1 MLKIKAT
8 DFACLSLP
16 DFRGKFQDMTQKF
29 KTSLLFVLL
38 LSTLPGHAQAAPANT
53 SRYFEGKVLIEQS
66 ADSDRCRETVGKT
79 HDVQISWRE
88 TGKGNHKHLSGWIV
102 YDGGAPGKLEGQKP
116 GQMTVATNYYDAYMN
131 TAISLSLEMSDGKVS
146 GILHET
152 PAKYAFGLPICYWQ
166 QARLTLTDKTADTDV
181 AKRLRE
187 HAAWYKAHSHESRG
201 DQYARDKHYA
211 EAAAAYDQAIA
222 VEDGVLPESHSHFK
236 GLLNYTALLYAK
248 GKDYERAAQR
258 YQRYMDISVRQS
270 KGDDTLLYH
279 GWIRL
284 AGYFYRARQSDKAIA
299 VIERAASM
307 EAKLNDIELNDRIL
321 RRRLQSNIYIAAKLF
336 EKAQASFQD
345 EITMVSAEAGV
356 DDQRTFEARIQ
367 ATRVLQ
373 ASKDNAGFEA
383 AVTPLVQEVTERFG
397 ESNELV
403 RDSNELLG
411 MYYYRADDIAQAR
424 PWLESAFRGHRAQFE
439 SAAQAI
445 RNDEE
450 ALSILSL
457 LLDIY
462 IKQGIVPADF
472 LESVSAKKVSLDELP
487 FAKRQATP
495 QSLSIFKLNPV
506 SQPSQK

>member
-1 MLKIKAT
+1 MRVKLQDIDYFKI
-8 DFACLSLP
+8 LSL
-16 DFRGKFQDMTQKF
+16 
-29 KTSLLFVLL
+29 LLFFVCLM
-38 LSTLPGHAQAAPANT
+38 PMQAQATTTNGL
-53 SRYFEGKVLIEQS
+53 RYFEGQLLIEK
-66 ADSDRCRETVGKT
+66 SDDRDGCRKNVGKI
-79 HDVQISWRE
+79 HDVQISWRK
-88 TGKGNHKHLSGWIV
+88 TGKGNRKHLSGWIV
-102 YDGGAPGKLEGQKP
+102 YDGGAPGKLEGPTPEQL
-116 GQMTVATNYYDAYMN
+116 TVATNYYDAYMN
-131 TAISLSLEMSDGKVS
+131 SVISLSLEMSDGKVS

-201 DQYARDKHYA
+201 DQYARNKHYA

-236 GLLNYTALLYAK
+236 GLLNYTALLYAR
-248 GKDYERAAQR
+248 GKDYKRAAQR
-258 YQRYMDISVRQS
+258 YQRYMDISVHQS
-270 KGDDTLLYH
+270 KGDDPMLYQ

-284 AGYFYRARQSDKAIA
+284 AGYLYRSRQSDIAIA

-307 EAKLNDIELNDRIL
+307 EEKLNGIELNDRIL
-321 RRRLQSNIYIAAKLF
+321 RHRLQSNIYIAAKLF
-336 EKAQASFQD
+336 DKAQASYQD
-345 EITMVSAEAGV
+345 EISLVTYEAGAN
-356 DDQRTFEARIQ
+356 DQRTFEARIQ

-411 MYYYRADDIAQAR
+411 MHYYRADDIAKAR
-424 PWLESAFRGHRAQFE
+424 PWLESSFRGHRAQFD
-439 SAAQAI
+439 SAAQTI

-450 ALSILSL
+450 ALSILSI

-472 LESVSAKKVSLDELP
+472 LESVSAKKVALDDLP

-495 QSLSIFKLNPV
+495 LSLSTFKFNPGELD
-506 SQPSQK
+506 KLLIH